1 MATLT
6 RQVVTTVILATAVAN
21 SGTVTLA
28 YPSGTN
34 QAYFTGLNA
43 RAASVVVLNDNDAY
57 TQAASQIGVTF
68 GGSDITLTNSTGF
81 TWAAGTKVAVGLA
94 YANAADAFS
103 GQISADMVA
112 LTDSSGGTAS
122 NTLAAIS
129 GTYSQTEVR
138 NSIASLAAK
147 INNIRT
153 ALRSA
158 GIMA

>member
-6 RQVVTTVILATAVAN
+6 RQVVTTVILATSVAN

-34 QAYFTGLNA
+34 QAYFTGGNA
-43 RAASVVVLNDNDAY
+43 RAGSVVVLNDNDAY

-103 GQISADMVA
+103 GQISPAITA

-122 NTLAAIS
+122 DTLAAIS
-129 GTYSQTEVR
+129 GTYVQAEVR

-147 INNIRT
+147 INS
-153 ALRSA
+153 LRAAVQKA
-158 GIMA
+158 GITL